1 MSNRLSPFEYV
12 FHRHVSVIAC
22 CVILRLAEWVAGA
35 SDREKQREE
44 RRKDRMER
52 RRAEAEGR
60 MHRFADN
67 QYMEQ
72 KEQVASNLDDALTQV
87 CAGLTGQLPLC
98 LTENSQQVLLVTSTG
113 LTKSIY
119 YDQFYSLHI

>member
-1 MSNRLSPFEYV
+1 
-12 FHRHVSVIAC
+12 
-22 CVILRLAEWVAGA
+22 VILRLAEWVAGA

-72 KEQVASNLDDALTQV
+72 KEQVAS
-87 CAGLTGQLPLC
+87 
-98 LTENSQQVLLVTSTG
+98 SHRKFSTSFIG
-113 LTKSIY
+113 NKYRSY
-119 YDQFYSLHI
+119 